1 MTKRQTLW
9 GAILT
14 AIIAVLMALAS
25 YFGIVIPAQVDESPL
40 PTDEAPD
47 NPVLEPPPDEPV
59 DGPTGV
65 AGGE

>member
-25 YFGIVIPAQVDESPL
+25 YFGIVIPPR
-40 PTDEAPD
+40 
-47 NPVLEPPPDEPV
+47 
-59 DGPTGV
+59 
-65 AGGE
+65 